1 MEWDGIDLREG
12 MKLLDDCYERLWQVI
27 QDEESDPKEIPAF
40 VDEAE
45 QIVVLITSILQKE
58 PNREA
63 TELELMQAVK
73 ARADAIVQLLQ
84 TEMKTI
90 TQQVGQI
97 STGRQA
103 INAYNPQPV
112 GFGYSEGKFV
122 DRKK

>member
-1 MEWDGIDLREG
+1 MEWDGIDLSEG
-12 MKLLDDCYERLWQVI
+12 MKLLDDCYERLGQVI
-27 QDEESDPKEIPAF
+27 QDDESDPKEISAF

-58 PNREA
+58 PIREA

-73 ARADAIVQLLQ
+73 AKADAIVQLLQ

-90 TQQVGQI
+90 TKQVEQI

-103 INAYNPQPV
+103 INAYNPPPV